1 MAANIALSQK
11 RTCATQM
18 VMSALPPKADMCGAT
33 GNVGYGP
40 IADIVASAILNDF
53 AECMFAVW
61 ALKGAFIVS
70 RFVRLD
76 PREPHASSAFRT
88 SRQVE
93 NKASRIEDIFRLRH
107 RC

>member
-1 MAANIALSQK
+1 MLGQFKSNWSPGLSLAH
-11 RTCATQM
+11 RRSINCVT
-18 VMSALPPKADMCGAT
+18 VGSDVFDFDGYGPKADIG
-33 GNVGYGP
+33 
-40 IADIVASAILNDF
+40 ASAILNDF

-76 PREPHASSAFRT
+76 PREPHASSAFRA